1 VDVAIAAV
9 AAAAT
14 ALIVMV
20 SAQRLGSASL
30 FIPLALVALVIVL
43 FRPMLAVGLAVV
55 LAALCEGPAFGLFP
69 FTEHLYDQI
78 YKTITPLDLLVLL
91 AGLSVALDL
100 LRKRRAP
107 YLPRALMFPLGL
119 LLLAMLSGVV
129 VGHGNGVSV
138 KSAVLAENVPAYL
151 LILPI
156 SVANLEA
163 DRRTLRLM
171 LGGLFALAG
180 LKALLGLAEL
190 ASGRGISIEGTSTL
204 TYYEPTAN
212 WLIMVAVLGIFT
224 AFVARM
230 RPPLWM
236 VLSAPLLIASLVLSY
251 RRSFWIATVLGVL
264 LVLVLAL
271 SPVGRRLL
279 VPVVV
284 FVALAIWVLGS
295 VSFQSQSPIVRR
307 AESLSPTSLKTN
319 VEDRYRLD
327 ERANVVAEIERHP
340 ISGNGT
346 LVPWQASTQG
356 LSIEHVG
363 GRDYVHFAALWFWLK
378 FGILGLFAYIAVV
391 AASAQL
397 GWRVW
402 RRSHDP
408 LFRAFGLASLCA
420 FTGLLAAE
428 TTASFTGVDLRFTVL
443 FGTQVGLLALLRRRA
458 MFERV

>member
-1 VDVAIAAV
+1 VAIAAV
-9 AAAAT
+9 AAGAT
-14 ALIVMV
+14 ALLVMLG
-20 SAQRLGSASL
+20 AHRLGGASL
-30 FIPLALVALVIVL
+30 YVPLALVVLVVVL
-43 FRPMLAVGLAVV
+43 FRPLLAVGLAVV

-69 FTEHLYDQI
+69 FTQHLYDQI
-78 YKTITPLDLLVLL
+78 YKTLTPLDGLVLL
-91 AGLSVALDL
+91 AGLSVAFDL
-100 LRKRRAP
+100 VRKRRP
-107 YLPRALMFPLGL
+107 LYLPRALLFPL
-119 LLLAMLSGVV
+119 LLLALAMISGIV
-129 VGHGNGVSV
+129 VGHGSGVSIR
-138 KSAVLAENVPAYL
+138 SAALAENVPAYL

-156 SVANLEA
+156 AVANLDLE
-163 DRRTLRLM
+163 RRTLKLV

-190 ASGRGISIEGTSTL
+190 ASGRGISIEGGSSTL

-212 WLIMVAVLGIFT
+212 WLIMVALLGIFT
-224 AFVARM
+224 ALVARL

-236 VLSAPLLIASLVLSY
+236 LLSSPLLIASLLLSY
-251 RRSFWIATVLGVL
+251 RRSFWIATALGVL

-279 VPVVV
+279 VPVALC
-284 FVALAIWVLGS
+284 VALAIWVLGS
-295 VSFQSQSPIVRR
+295 VSFQSQSPIVKR
-307 AESLSPTSLKTN
+307 AVSLSPTSLKTN

-340 ISGNGT
+340 ITGNGT

-378 FGILGLFAYIAVV
+378 LGIVGLFAYFGILIAT
-391 AASAQL
+391 AQL

-402 RRSHDP
+402 RGSHDSM
-408 LFRAFGLASLCA
+408 FRAFGLASLCA
-420 FTGLLAAE
+420 VIGLVAAE

-443 FGTQVGLLALLRRRA
+443 FGTQIGLLALMRRRGLSEA
-458 MFERV
+458 A